1 MKIPALRKV
10 QELAANHPI
19 ADDDVNSTLLIE
31 AINQL
36 NESLNNC
43 NQQLFKVTTELN
55 DLKSK
60 VEDVKP

>member
-10 QELAANHPI
+10 QELAANQPI

-36 NESLNNC
+36 NECLNSC

-55 DLKSK
+55 ILKSK
-60 VEDVKP
+60 VEDGQ